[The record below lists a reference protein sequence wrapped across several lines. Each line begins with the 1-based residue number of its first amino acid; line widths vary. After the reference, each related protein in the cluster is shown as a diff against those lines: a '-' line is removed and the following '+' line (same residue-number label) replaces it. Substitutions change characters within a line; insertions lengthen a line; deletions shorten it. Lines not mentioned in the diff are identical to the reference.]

1 MAATPNMAAT
11 AISGEAHD
19 SVATKSKRGWRPSFA
34 DAAVLGALAVYGMT
48 LAPDAAGLTVLKL
61 DGYTSGSVVQ
71 SLDDNVNVSAK
82 TNYNDSW
89 DAVLAYDFNGHPEL
103 AYGGQQFDGQ
113 WDGGNIAPTNGLGD
127 GLVIAGRV
135 PAKILEARKN
145 PGTMYFHFDEP
156 ATRFG
161 LVLVDNEADETTPD
175 SGYFLSFSY
184 QGEVIDTVSY
194 ADFTTPGSDFYDES
208 IEFGDNTANRFKAIS
223 ISDLGDGSYER
234 ADKVALTPGG
244 SAVVGEVSYAVP
256 TPTALAAGIS
266 MLALGALRRQRS

>member
-1 MAATPNMAAT
+1 MAATSEMTSGGNPN
-11 AISGEAHD
+11 D
-19 SVATKSKRGWRPSFA
+19 TKRSRSWRPSFA
-34 DAAVLGALAVYGMT
+34 DAAVLGALAVYGMS

-61 DGYTSGSVVQ
+61 DGLTSGEVVH
-71 SLDDNVNVSAK
+71 SLDGNVDVSAES
-82 TNYNDSW
+82 NYDDSW
-89 DAVLAYDFNGHPEL
+89 DAALGYDFNGHPEL

-145 PGTMYFHFDEP
+145 PGTMYFHFEEP

-161 LVLVDNEADETTPD
+161 LVLVDVDRDETDPS

-184 QGEVIDTVSY
+184 QGEVVDTLSY
-194 ADFTTPGSDFYDES
+194 ADFTTPGSPFYDET
-208 IEFGDNTANRFKAIS
+208 IELGNNTANRFKAFS
-223 ISDLGDGSYER
+223 ISDLGDGSIER
-234 ADKVALTPGG
+234 ADKIAFTPGG

-256 TPTALAAGIS
+256 TPTALAAGLS
-266 MLALGALRRQRS
+266 MLALGTLRRKRG